1 MDDNLTV
8 VIGAGRYQQGAV
20 EIGIRGGVEDS
31 LVPSLVMEASIK
43 RHSPDTKV
51 INTYDMKKPRMS
63 TRKNPT
69 PFSLVRFM
77 VPALCEYTGWGLYCD
92 ADQVVF
98 VDVQTAMDVVN
109 AASDPPAIYVA
120 KEHGCTGVILMNNS
134 RLDWDAWAIQK
145 KIDAGAAYGPM
156 MRDLNGYGFEK
167 MGDLGGVWNSRDIR
181 KPDTKLL
188 HYTNLSI
195 QPWKVPGKHPF
206 EAVWAEQL
214 KLAIDEGFVKED
226 NLDEN
231 CRQIL
236 SLHET
241 RTEATP
247 QGA

>member
-8 VIGAGRYQQGAV
+8 VIGAGRYPDGAV
-20 EIGIRGGVEDS
+20 EINIRGGVEDS
-31 LVPSLVMEASIK
+31 LIPSLVMEASIK

-51 INTYDMKKPRMS
+51 INTYGMDKPFMTS
-63 TRKNPT
+63 RKNPT

-77 VPALCEYTGWGLYCD
+77 VPALCDYTGWGLYCD

-98 VDVQTAMDVVN
+98 EDVQTLMNLAK
-109 AASDPPAIYVA
+109 PYGPAICVA
-120 KEHGCTGVILMNNS
+120 KEHGCTGVVLMDTGK
-134 RLDWDAWAIQK
+134 LDWDAWAIQK

-214 KLAIDEGFVKED
+214 RLAIDEGFVKED

>member
-1 MDDNLTV
+1 MQEPELTV
-8 VIGAGRYQQGAV
+8 VIGAGRYPDGAV
-20 EIGIRGGVEDS
+20 EINIRGGVEDS
-31 LVPSLVMEASIK
+31 LVPSVVMEASIK
-43 RHSPDTKV
+43 RHSPNTKV

-77 VPALCEYTGWGLYCD
+77 VPALCEYRGWAVYCD

-98 VDVQTAMDVVN
+98 DDIQKMLDVVRKN
-109 AASDPPAIYVA
+109 PGPAIFVA
-120 KEHGCTGVILMNNS
+120 KEHGCTGVVLMDTGK
-134 RLDWDAWAIQK
+134 LDWDAWAIQK

-167 MGDLGGVWNSRDIR
+167 MGDLGGEWNSRDYLTER
-181 KPDTKLL
+181 TKLL
-188 HYTNLSI
+188 HYTNLAI

-206 EAVWAEQL
+206 ETVWAEQL
-214 KLAIDEGFVKED
+214 KLAIDEGFVNED

-247 QGA
+247 